1 MKSFASQF
9 ITKEITRGRKQEIN
23 KRERGEK
30 KEEERKSIKTNC
42 KSL

>member
-23 KRERGEK
+23 KRERGKKKKK
-30 KEEERKSIKTNC
+30 KENR
-42 KSL
+42 